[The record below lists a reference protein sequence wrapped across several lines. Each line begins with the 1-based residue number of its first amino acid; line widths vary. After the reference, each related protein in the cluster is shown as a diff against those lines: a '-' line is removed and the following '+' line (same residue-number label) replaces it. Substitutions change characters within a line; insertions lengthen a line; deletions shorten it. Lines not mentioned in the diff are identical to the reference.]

1 MAEDL
6 PVREY
11 EQAVYVY
18 WFGPDLPTVK
28 IGHSNDPDK
37 RLSQLGN
44 DTGVPDHLA
53 SFAAIVW
60 VDRKREKVE
69 ALAHQLAGD
78 SRRSGEWFELT
89 ATEALEYILE
99 AARQIGVRFEVE
111 DRAGIHGQPPE
122 TFHEAL
128 KLYEESKE
136 AVKEAKIKV
145 RFAEKDLEDSEFED
159 DVGQKNRLIN
169 QVKYSMAS
177 FEAAVLKQNRA
188 SSFYHEKLYQYQQ
201 TPEYAR
207 EQRLNEERRR
217 EATERQRIEE
227 MRFNERAVAYWNKK
241 WAEDKKSE

>member
-1 MAEDL
+1 MVEEV
-6 PVREY
+6 PIREY

-18 WFGPDLPTVK
+18 WFGSALPTVK
-28 IGHSNDPDK
+28 IGHSNDPDR
-37 RLSQLGN
+37 RLSQLGS

-69 ALAHQLAGD
+69 ALAHQLAGE

-111 DRAGIHGQPPE
+111 DRAGIHSQPPE

-128 KLYEESKE
+128 KLYEELGK

-159 DVGQKNRLIN
+159 DVGLKNRLIN
-169 QVKYSMAS
+169 QVKYSKVS
-177 FEAAVLKQNRA
+177 LEAAVLKLNRA
-188 SSFYHEKLYQYQQ
+188 HSIYHEKRNQYQK
-201 TPEYAR
+201 TPEYAL
-207 EQRLNEERRR
+207 EQRLNEERK
-217 EATERQRIEE
+217 RIEDI
-227 MRFNERAVAYWNKK
+227 RFKERAVAYWNKK